1 MNTAQLVSKETIPV
15 KQKELVADWQTLI
28 RTFIQ
33 PENETTRTTL
43 LKYME
48 QILFGLHDFLKKH
61 VGITEEVS
69 LVDLS
74 QRFTNTLISKNPEK
88 KLADAIT
95 DLIEDIAPYAVNVT
109 SPYFVGHMTSAI
121 PFFMVHLKSI
131 VAALNQNVVK
141 LETSKVV
148 SIVEKQVL
156 AKIHRLIFQQ
166 DEEFYNEHVQ
176 STNTTLGNFTEDGT
190 LANITALWVAR
201 NILFPPK
208 KGFIG
213 VEHDGIQAAYKAYGI
228 ERCVVLASRLGHF
241 SLKKAG
247 GVLGIGNNNVIA
259 VNVDNHFRL
268 DIADLEDKIQQIK
281 TDPVKTKILA
291 IVGIAGTTETGTID
305 PLEEMS
311 DVCAKNGIYFHVDAA
326 WGGPVLMSEKY
337 KHLLNGIEKADSVTV
352 DGHKQFYMP
361 MTCGMV
367 YFKDPMVMDSVTYYA
382 NYINRP
388 GSVDLGMK
396 SLAGS
401 REANSLILDC
411 ALKIMGSNGYSLL
424 YNHGIET
431 AKIFAEEINRR
442 PNFQII
448 SRPELNILTYRLC
461 PPSFKRELFS
471 GDRNRAIRAN
481 ESLNTINRTVQRI
494 QRERGKSFV
503 SRTTLTLKN
512 LEECNVVV
520 LRCVI
525 MNPMTDMK
533 ILNEILDEQQNI
545 YDHNVSNNVT

>member
-1 MNTAQLVSKETIPV
+1 MNTVKLVSEKPLPA

-28 RTFIQ
+28 RTFIR
-33 PENETTRTTL
+33 PENETTRTIL

-74 QRFTNTLISKNPEK
+74 QRFTNTLISKNPEI
-88 KLADAIT
+88 KLADVIT
-95 DLIEDIAPYAVNVT
+95 DLIEDIAPNAVNVT

-148 SIVEKQVL
+148 SILEKQVL
-156 AKIHRLIFQQ
+156 AKIHRLIFQNN
-166 DEEFYNEHVQ
+166 DEFYSEHVQ
-176 STNTTLGNFTEDGT
+176 SVNTTLGNFTEDGT

-201 NILFPPK
+201 NLLFPPK
-208 KGFIG
+208 KGFHG
-213 VEHDGIQAAYKAYGI
+213 VEQDGIQAAYKAYNI
-228 ERCVVLASRLGHF
+228 DRCVVLASRLGHF

-247 GVLGIGNNNVIA
+247 GVLGIGNNNVL
-259 VNVDNHFRL
+259 VVDVDHHFRL
-268 DIADLEDKIQQIK
+268 DISDLKNKIQQIK
-281 TDPVKTKILA
+281 SDPVKTKILA
-291 IVGIAGTTETGTID
+291 VVGIAGTTETGTID
-305 PLEEMS
+305 PLKEISEI
-311 DVCAKNGIYFHVDAA
+311 CAENGIYFHVDAA
-326 WGGPVLMSEKY
+326 WGGPVLMSDKY
-337 KHLLNGIEKADSVTV
+337 KHLLQGIEKADSVTI

-367 YFKDPMVMDSVTYYA
+367 YFKDPTVMDNVTYYA
-382 NYINRP
+382 NYVNRP
-388 GSVDLGMK
+388 GSVDLGIK

-401 REANSLILDC
+401 REANSLILHS

-431 AKIFAEEINRR
+431 AKMLAEEINKR
-442 PNFQII
+442 PDFQLI
-448 SRPELNILTYRLC
+448 SHPELNILTYRLC
-461 PPSFKRELFS
+461 PSFLKKELFS
-471 GDRNRAIRAN
+471 GDHHRMIRAN
-481 ESLNTINRTVQRI
+481 ETLNTINRNIQRI

-512 LEECNVVV
+512 LEERNVVV

-533 ILNEILDEQQNI
+533 ILNEILDEQQDI
-545 YDHNVSNNVT
+545 YDQNVSHDAT